1 MPGIPLEDDSDLK
14 KESWFTTDKD
24 WYDAN
29 SVKSQ
34 LPFVFPS
41 EFYGNVQVFLSQYIE
56 AVGLTKIHRLSKIGF
71 KLICIWS

>member
-1 MPGIPLEDDSDLK
+1 MEDDSDLK

-29 SVKSQ
+29 SMKSQ
-34 LPFVFPS
+34 LSLVFPS